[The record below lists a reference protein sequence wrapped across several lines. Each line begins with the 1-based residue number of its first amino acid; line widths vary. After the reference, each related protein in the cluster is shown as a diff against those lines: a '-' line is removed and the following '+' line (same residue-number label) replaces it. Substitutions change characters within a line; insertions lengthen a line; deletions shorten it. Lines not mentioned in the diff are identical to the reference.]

1 MNRKVN
7 VVRLLVIFNLMFE
20 ATLQT
25 YGQGNPDL
33 STAPSDLTVPGTTI
47 GKPKPGLRV
56 KQTTS
61 GWQNT
66 GVYHTLYLPRNWKPG
81 KKYPVIIE
89 YAGNGYYSNK
99 YGDVSNGTVD
109 GSNLGYGLSKGKN
122 FIWVCMPF
130 VEVKNGTKRNAVT
143 WWGDIE
149 ETKKYV
155 LATLDL
161 LRTSFGADT
170 SRVIL
175 AGFSRG
181 AIACNYVGLFDDG
194 IAPIWKAFF
203 IHSHYDGVRENW
215 PYPFADR
222 ASALKRLNRL
232 GSRPQWIS
240 QENSTS
246 NIKSY
251 LLSTGVKGNFTF
263 CDIPYRNHS
272 DQWVLKKIPE
282 AKAARAWL
290 RKVTKN

>member
-1 MNRKVN
+1 MNSKVN
-7 VVRLLVIFNLMFE
+7 MFKLLLIIILIFE
-20 ATLQT
+20 ATLQI
-25 YGQGNPDL
+25 YCQELPDL
-33 STAPSDLTVPGTTI
+33 SSAQSVLSVPSLTI
-47 GKPKPGLRV
+47 GKPKAGLRV
-56 KQTTS
+56 KQTTY
-61 GWQNT
+61 GWENT
-66 GVYHTLYLPRNWKPG
+66 EVYHALYLPRNWEPG

-99 YGDVSNGTVD
+99 YGDVSNGTVE
-109 GSNLGYGLSKGKN
+109 GSNLGYGLSEGKD
-122 FIWVCMPF
+122 FIWVCMPL
-130 VEVKNGTKRNAVT
+130 VEVKNGAKRNAVT

-161 LRTSFGADT
+161 LKNSFGAD
-170 SRVIL
+170 SSCVIL

-181 AIACNYVGLFDDG
+181 AIACNYIGLYDDE

-203 IHSHYDGVRENW
+203 IHSHYDGVRETW

-240 QENSTS
+240 QENSTT
-246 NIKSY
+246 NIKDY
-251 LLSTGVKGNFTF
+251 LLATGIKGDFTF
-263 CDIPYRNHS
+263 CVIPFRNHS

-282 AKAARAWL
+282 AEAARAWL
-290 RKVTKN
+290 RKVANN